1 MSEYDVST
9 AIVDV
14 QVLIHSENLKEL
26 KLKILVVSVVPNAN
40 EVEKRFEEFRSV
52 LNILTV
58 ELIFFLELTP
68 QTLNARIKTSNVLKL
83 ERRFEELHITV
94 SQLTSGTKDL
104 KRYTY
109 STEI

>member
-58 ELIFFLELTP
+58 ELIFFL
-68 QTLNARIKTSNVLKL
+68 N
-83 ERRFEELHITV
+83 
-94 SQLTSGTKDL
+94 
-104 KRYTY
+104 
-109 STEI
+109 